1 MAITEILPGI
11 HYVGVNDRTT
21 TRFEALWSLPMGVS
35 YNAYLVAGEKIALID
50 TVEESFGSRLEANI
64 REAIGERKIDYLI
77 VNHMEPD
84 HSSSIAAL
92 RRIYPDIEI
101 VGNAKTLQMI
111 EGFYGIAGGTVE
123 VKEGDTLDLGGK
135 TLSFHMIP
143 MVHWPET
150 MVTWCAGD
158 RTLFAGDAFGT
169 FGALDGGITDS
180 QVETDRYWDEMRR
193 YYACIVGKYGGPVQ
207 KALQKVRTL
216 PVGTICS
223 THGPVWQR
231 QIAKVLDIYDRLSRY
246 EGEPGVVV
254 AYASMYGNTEQ
265 MAERIARELAS
276 REVGPIRATT
286 SAYADPSVVLRGSFP
301 FSDTLIVGGPT
312 YQRQPVPARGRAAP
326 PHRRARHSPA
336 QNRLVRVAVLPGR
349 SLGAPA
355 RGVRPEDEVGTP
367 VRSRGDE
374 TGLLARDVRS
384 LRNAG
389 GGCRRMLGAENRT
402 MQGRSSDRPFSCRGG
417 DISKKRLYIY
427 IPKEKTPGIM
437 MKIAIVGT
445 GYVGLVSGACFAEM
459 GLDITC
465 VDIDAEKIE
474 GLNAGVI
481 PYLRAGT

>member
-158 RTLFAGDAFGT
+158 RTLFSGDAFGT

-193 YYACIVGKYGGPVQ
+193 YYACIVGKYGAPVQ
-207 KALQKVRTL
+207 KALQKLSGL
-216 PVGTICS
+216 PIETICS
-223 THGPVWQR
+223 THGPVWQQEIGR
-231 QIAKVLDIYDRLSRY
+231 VIGIYDQLSRY
-246 EGEPGVVV
+246 EGEPGVVI
-254 AYASMYGNTEQ
+254 AYGSMYGNTAQ
-265 MAERIARELAS
+265 MAEKIARELAVQGVKNIIVYNLS
-276 REVGPIRATT
+276 
-286 SAYADPSVVLRGSFP
+286 YADISNVIRDIFKY
-301 FSDTLIVGGPT
+301 DTLIVGSPT
-312 YQRQPVPARGRAAP
+312 YNGELFP
-326 PHRRARHSPA
+326 
-336 QNRLVRVAVLPGR
+336 
-349 SLGAPA
+349 
-355 RGVRPEDEVGTP
+355 EVGSLLQKISERCIPCRKFAYFGSYTWAGAA
-367 VRSRGDE
+367 VR
-374 TGLLARDVRS
+374 LLGEFAQKMKWEAICQPTEMKQGYDDQ
-384 LRNAG
+384 
-389 GGCRRMLGAENRT
+389 GAQCCT
-402 MQGRSSDRPFSCRGG
+402 ALA
-417 DISKKRLYIY
+417 K
-427 IPKEKTPGIM
+427 
-437 MKIAIVGT
+437 AI
-445 GYVGLVSGACFAEM
+445 
-459 GLDITC
+459 
-465 VDIDAEKIE
+465 AEKI
-474 GLNAGVI
+474 
-481 PYLRAGT
+481 R

>member
-64 REAIGERKIDYLI
+64 SEAIGERKIDYLV

-158 RTLFAGDAFGT
+158 RTLFSGDAFGT

-276 REVGPIRATT
+276 REVGPIRVYNL
-286 SAYADPSVVLRGSFP
+286 SYADPSVVLRDVFR
-301 FSDTLIVGGPT
+301 FDTLIVGGPT
-312 YQRQPVPARGRAAP
+312 YNGNLFPPVAELLDRIAARQIAADHVVHNGRNVLENVAPGDKGLVIARGIGDVEVVALRAVPLGEDAVEHIGHLRIDIRTDGGLGP
-326 PHRRARHSPA
+326 RRVDFRGCDIFHVICERHGD
-336 QNRLVRVAVLPGR
+336 V
-349 SLGAPA
+349 
-355 RGVRPEDEVGTP
+355 RGV
-367 VRSRGDE
+367 
-374 TGLLARDVRS
+374 
-384 LRNAG
+384 
-389 GGCRRMLGAENRT
+389 
-402 MQGRSSDRPFSCRGG
+402 
-417 DISKKRLYIY
+417 
-427 IPKEKTPGIM
+427 
-437 MKIAIVGT
+437 
-445 GYVGLVSGACFAEM
+445 
-459 GLDITC
+459 
-465 VDIDAEKIE
+465 
-474 GLNAGVI
+474 
-481 PYLRAGT
+481 